1 MPLSIRFAFAA
12 HLAAVTLLCSAT
24 PGVAEEKTLN
34 GHVFTLPAGF
44 EIDMAAGPGLV
55 DRPIVG
61 DFDEQGRLYVADSSG
76 SNEKVQVQLE
86 QKPHRIVR
94 LEDADGDGRF
104 DRSTVFA
111 DRMMF
116 PEGVMWH
123 DGSLYVAAPPSIWK
137 LSDADGDGVAEQ
149 REEWFQGKTLTGCA
163 NDLHG
168 PYLGPDG
175 WIYWCKGAFAEQTYE
190 RTGKTP
196 WTTKASHIFRCRPD
210 GSGIEPVMT
219 GGMDNPVD
227 VAFTPG
233 GERIFTTTF
242 LQHPGGGLRD
252 GLIHAIYGGVYGK
265 VHSVLDGHPRTGED
279 VMPVLVH
286 LGPAAPC
293 GLARYESDAFGAE
306 FQDNLFAACFNM
318 QKITRHA
325 LQAEGATFEPQNS
338 DFLVSNQK
346 DFHPTDVF
354 EDADGSLIVI
364 DTGGWYK
371 LCCPTSQ
378 LHKPDVLGAIYR
390 IRRTGAARVAD
401 ARGLQLDWSA
411 PTAEELC
418 RRLAD
423 RRPAVRRRAIEE
435 LGRRGAAALPALSS
449 AVKSGRSAVARLG
462 AVWAATRIDEL
473 AARGIARA
481 AFDDDSEIVRQ
492 AALHSA
498 SVRRDRE
505 SLPKLVKMLH
515 SASAQNRRAAAEALG
530 RLEDK
535 TAVPAI
541 LAAAAEPAD
550 RALEH
555 SLIYALIEIAAAGAT
570 REGLKSPE
578 LLAQRAALVALD
590 QMPSGGLTAEVV
602 APYLA
607 AANGAVKQTAAWIVG
622 RRPEWGGALAEHF
635 GQRLAASD
643 LSAEERGELE
653 LQLSRLAGSPE
664 IQALLATRLAD
675 AGASASERASVLRAM
690 AQSKLKELPAAWSA
704 GLVQTLSSGETSLLP
719 DAVAA
724 ARAFSGAK
732 TPDAGLVGA
741 LLNIGGNGDL
751 PDELRVAALAAAP
764 GGIGAASAD
773 VFEFLV
779 AQLDAERPVPLR
791 LAAVEVLS
799 KARLDREQLLTL
811 AAALREVGPLEV
823 DRLLAAFE
831 QSVEAAVGLEVVAAL
846 ADSPGLSAL
855 RGETLKPRLAK
866 YPAEVQ
872 TEAEKLYARLDVG
885 LVEQRAKLEELLAV
899 LPEGDVRRGQAI
911 FNSTKAAC
919 ASCHAIGYLGGRLGP
934 DLTRIGQIRQPR
946 DLLEAIV
953 FPSASL
959 VRSFEPLVVVTDDG
973 QTFMGL
979 LREDG
984 ADEVVLAK
992 GPTEEF
998 RVARDKIEEMRPGTI
1013 SIMPQGL
1020 DQQLSPQDLADL
1032 VTFLR
1037 ACK

>member
-1 MPLSIRFAFAA
+1 MTLFHRSAIAG
-12 HLAAVTLLCSAT
+12 LAAAGIFGAAASGAAGET
-24 PGVAEEKTLN
+24 KLN

-44 EIDMAAGPGLV
+44 EIEQVAGPGLV
-55 DRPIVG
+55 DRPIVA

-76 SNEKVQVQLE
+76 SNDKVQLQLE

-116 PEGVMWH
+116 PEGVMWF

-137 LSDADGDGVAEQ
+137 LTDADGDGVAER

-190 RTGKTP
+190 RPGKAP

-210 GSGIEPVMT
+210 GSAIEPVMT

-227 VAFTPG
+227 VVFTPG

-242 LQHPGGGLRD
+242 LVHPGGGLRD

-265 VHSVLDGHPRTGED
+265 VHDVLNGHPRTGED

-293 GLARYESDAFGAE
+293 GLARYESDAFGADY
-306 FQDNLFAACFNM
+306 QDNLFAACFNL

-325 LQAEGATFEPQNS
+325 LKVDGATFQPETH

-354 EDADGSLIVI
+354 DDADGSLIVV

-390 IRRTGAARVAD
+390 VRKTGAARVED
-401 ARGLQLDWSA
+401 PRGLRLDWSA
-411 PTAEELC
+411 PSIEQLG

-423 RRPAVRRRAIEE
+423 RRPAVRRRAIEA
-435 LGRRGAAALPALSS
+435 LGCRGDEAAPALMKI
-449 AVKSGRSAVARLG
+449 VKSDRSPAARLA
-462 AVWAATRIDEL
+462 AVWAATRIDD
-473 AARGIARA
+473 AGARAVARA
-481 AFDDDSEIVRQ
+481 ALADESETIRQ
-492 AALHSA
+492 AALHSI

-505 SLPKLVKMLH
+505 ALPQLLEMLR
-515 SASAQNRRAAAEALG
+515 SSSAQNRRAAAEALG
-530 RLEDK
+530 RLGDSQ
-535 TAVPAI
+535 AVPAL

-555 SLIYALIEIAAAGAT
+555 SLTFALIEIGDVEAT
-570 REGLKSPE
+570 RKGLESPDV
-578 LLAQRAALVALD
+578 LSQRAALVALD
-590 QMPSGGLTAEVV
+590 QMPSGDLTADVV

-607 AANGAVKQTAAWIVG
+607 SPNLAAKQAAAWIVG

-635 GQRLAASD
+635 RQRLASAK
-643 LSAEERGELE
+643 LAAEERGELE

-664 IQALLATRLAD
+664 IQALLASRLAD
-675 AGASASERASVLRAM
+675 AQASRAERTSALKAV
-690 AQSKLKELPAAWSA
+690 AQSKLKELPAAWNA
-704 GLVQTLSSGETSLLP
+704 ALIQTLSSADAELLP
-719 DAVAA
+719 AAVAA
-724 ARAFSGAK
+724 VRAFSGAK
-732 TPDAGLVGA
+732 SADARLVGA
-741 LLNIGGNGDL
+741 LVKIGGDSKL
-751 PDELRVAALAAAP
+751 PDDLRVAALAAAP
-764 GGIGAASAD
+764 GGIGAASNEA
-773 VFEFLV
+773 FTFLA
-779 AQLDAERPVPLR
+779 AQLGAERPVAVR

-799 KARLDREQLLTL
+799 KAKLDGAQLRPL

-831 QSVEAAVGLEVVAAL
+831 QTTDAEVGLEVVAAL
-846 ADSPGLSAL
+846 NDSPGLSAL
-855 RGETLKPRLAK
+855 RAETLKPRLAK

-872 TEAEKLYARLDVG
+872 TQAEKLYARLDVG
-885 LVEQRAKLEELLAV
+885 LAEQRAQLEELLAA
-899 LPEGDVRRGQAI
+899 LPEGDIRRGQAV
-911 FNSTKAAC
+911 FNSAKAAC
-919 ASCHAIGYLGGRLGP
+919 SSCHAIGYLGGRLGP

-959 VRSFEPLVVVTDDG
+959 VRSFEPMVVVTEDG
-973 QTFMGL
+973 RTFMGL

-998 RVARDKIEEMRPGTI
+998 RIARDSIEEMRPGTV

-1020 DQQLSPQDLADL
+1020 DKQLSPQDLADL